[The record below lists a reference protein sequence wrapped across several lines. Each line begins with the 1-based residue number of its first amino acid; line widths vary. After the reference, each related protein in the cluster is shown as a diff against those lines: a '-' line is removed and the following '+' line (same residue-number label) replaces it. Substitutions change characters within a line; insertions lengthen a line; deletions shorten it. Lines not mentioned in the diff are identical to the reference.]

1 MIDLLLNSGLLSVT
15 LWVALLILAAVLVS
29 WLRTPVAEQHIPAV
43 PPLVTTSL
51 FVAFLAA
58 GSFVSLGYGLYRA
71 YISPRDLLQDIVSAR
86 EYLAGRSLFPD
97 HMNELM
103 RQAVAEESRPS
114 PFWWAP
120 HFQEREARARDR
132 TFTEHWVQAHPP
144 VMTLFV
150 APFVAGVG
158 ILGTQVVV
166 LLLSLAALALTLV
179 LLGRGL
185 EWQLARRQWL
195 ILVLAVLG
203 AEPVVTSLRSGQTG
217 LLLGA
222 LMVAG
227 WYALKR
233 GRPLTAGVAVGLATG
248 LKLFPGLLLIYFL
261 LRQRKAFVA
270 AAGTLL
276 VLALLVGT
284 LTGWHTFAE
293 YAATTRGVVDK
304 YAQYPNNLSLLGLA
318 ARALEAPGEASGKAR
333 VFFYLLAVAAVV
345 AACRVSGGPRREED
359 KRSLDYEYA
368 LFVALMPLLSPISW
382 DHYLSVLLLPLAVL
396 GTRALTA
403 TAPWPAAL
411 GFLGIVVVLLLPDTT
426 FVYALPTLGTWIPR
440 PLLTLLFLPL
450 RTYALAGLSV
460 WLGVLA
466 WRQVCNLP
474 VQNGRLQTSRDRAV
488 LAGLLL
494 VLALA
499 HVAAYTRSEPYFN
512 GDETR
517 HVMTGVY
524 VRDVLADRP
533 FSSLRD
539 YSVHYYLHY
548 PALGLLVWPPFFY
561 LVEGL
566 FMLAFGTCFLAAR
579 VVVGLFALLACV
591 YLFGLARKT
600 RGTLTAALAVLF
612 FGLSPLV
619 FGYSGQVMLEVPTL
633 ALALMTLYH
642 CRRYL
647 DEGRR
652 LHLVLCCLAT
662 ALTAL
667 TRFDGVFLA
676 PLFLIW
682 LAGEGKLRL
691 LGRREV
697 LLGVAGAVLIV
708 APFYLLTALNMGGAH
723 LKAVKEGTN
732 ATSTSFF
739 AVGNWLYYPA
749 HVPDQIGWFLVAPAL
764 IGFVAA
770 LRPGRRPAS
779 WPYLALAA
787 ATYLTFTP
795 LAELEPRHAIYWV
808 PALAVFAADGCLLL
822 AALGTRTAAWKP
834 ATVIVA
840 VVVAGTAW
848 QTASEQGRY
857 VRGYEQAARYV
868 VDRGSATPVV
878 LFDGFLTGDFIY
890 QVRRLDP
897 ARRLWV
903 LRGDK
908 LFYGMLSDPHGGY
921 EEWARSET
929 EILDLLFKY
938 DPEYIVVEEP
948 QIYFELPAAQLLRR
962 TLKAHP
968 ERFRLVETVPIDSN
982 HVTFED
988 GSLRIYHNLLRNP
1001 RREELRELRMLGLGG
1016 SLRR

>member
-15 LWVALLILAAVLVS
+15 LWVALLTLAAVLVS
-29 WLRTPVAEQHIPAV
+29 WLRTPTTEQPAPAV
-43 PPLVTTSL
+43 PPFVTTSL

-58 GSFVSLGYGLYRA
+58 GTVVSLGYGLYRA
-71 YISPRDLLQDIVSAR
+71 YISPRDLLQDIVSAQ

-103 RQAVAEESRPS
+103 RQAVAEEPRPS

-120 HFQEREARARDR
+120 QFQEREARARER

-144 VMTLFV
+144 PMTLFV
-150 APFVAGVG
+150 APFVAHCG
-158 ILGTQVVV
+158 ILGTQVVI

-185 EWQLARRQWL
+185 EWKLARRQWL

-203 AEPVVTSLRSGQTG
+203 AEPIVTTLRSGQTG
-217 LLLGA
+217 LLLGG
-222 LMVAG
+222 LMVVG

-233 GRPLTAGVAVGLATG
+233 GRPLLAGVAVGLATG

-261 LRQRKAFVA
+261 LRQRKAFAA

-276 VLALLVGT
+276 VLVLLVGT

-293 YAATTRGVVDK
+293 YTATTRGVVDE
-304 YAQYPNNLSLLGLA
+304 YAQFPNNLSLLGLA
-318 ARALEAPGEASGKAR
+318 ARTLEAPGTASGKAR
-333 VFFYLLAVAAVV
+333 VFFYLLALAAIVAA
-345 AACRVSGGPRREED
+345 ALVSRRGPQPSED
-359 KRSLDYEYA
+359 NRSLDIEYA

-396 GTRALTA
+396 GTRTLTA
-403 TAPWPAAL
+403 AAPWSAVL
-411 GFLGIVVVLLLPDTT
+411 GFVSIVVVLILPDTT
-426 FVYALPTLGTWIPR
+426 FVYFLPSLGSWVPR
-440 PLLTLLFLPL
+440 PLLILLVLPL
-450 RTYALAGLSV
+450 RTYALLGLSV
-460 WLGVLA
+460 WLGLA
-466 WRQVCNLP
+466 AVRAKRQALSEEMVP
-474 VQNGRLQTSRDRAV
+474 ARAV
-488 LAGLLL
+488 LAGVLL

-499 HVAAYTRSEPYFN
+499 HVAAYVLSEPYFN

-517 HVMTGVY
+517 HLMTGVY
-524 VRDVLADRP
+524 VRDVLVDRP
-533 FSSLRD
+533 VTDLHD
-539 YSVHYYLHY
+539 YSVRYYLQY

-561 LVEGL
+561 FVEGL
-566 FMLAFGTCFLAAR
+566 FMLTFGTCFLAAR
-579 VVVGLFALLACV
+579 VLVGLFAVMACV
-591 YLFGLARKT
+591 YLFLLARKT
-600 RGTLTAALAVLF
+600 HGTAVAALGVLF

-619 FGYSGQVMLEVPTL
+619 FQFSAQVMLEVPALTL
-633 ALALMTLYH
+633 VLMAVYH
-642 CRRYL
+642 CQRYL
-647 DEGRR
+647 DEERR
-652 LHLVLCCLAT
+652 LHLALCCLAT
-662 ALTAL
+662 ALAAL

-682 LAGEGKLRL
+682 LAGVGKLRL
-691 LGRREV
+691 LRRREV
-697 LLGVAGAVLIV
+697 LLGMAGALLLV

-732 ATSTSFF
+732 ATSTGFF
-739 AVGNWLYYPA
+739 VLENFGYYPL
-749 HVPDQIGWFLVAPAL
+749 HIPEQIGWFLVLPAL
-764 IGFVAA
+764 VGLAAA
-770 LRPGRRPAS
+770 LRSERRPVS
-779 WPYLALAA
+779 WPYLALVA

-808 PALAVFAADGCLLL
+808 PALAVFAADGCLL
-822 AALGTRTAAWKP
+822 TAWGSP
-834 ATVIVA
+834 RWRFGLVLA
-840 VVVAGTAW
+840 VVVGPAW
-848 QTASEQGRY
+848 QTACEQGRY
-857 VRGYEQAARYV
+857 VRGYDKAARYV
-868 VDRGSATPVV
+868 VDHTTETPVI

-897 ARRLWV
+897 ERKLWV

-921 EEWARSET
+921 EEWAPTEA

-948 QIYFELPAAQLLRR
+948 QIYFELPAAQQLRR
-962 TLKAHP
+962 TLEAHR
-968 ERFRLVETVPIDSN
+968 ERFSLVETIPIDSN
-982 HVTFED
+982 HETFQD
-988 GSLRIYHNLLRNP
+988 NSLWIYRNLLRNP
-1001 RREELRELRMLGLGG
+1001 HREEIREMRMLGLGR